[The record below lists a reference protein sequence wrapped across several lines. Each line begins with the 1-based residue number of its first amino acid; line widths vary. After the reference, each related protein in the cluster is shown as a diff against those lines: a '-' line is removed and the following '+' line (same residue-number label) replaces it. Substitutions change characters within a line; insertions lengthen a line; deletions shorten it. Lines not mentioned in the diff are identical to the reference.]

1 MTHSQVSYDSFTH
14 YRVIPKIC
22 CSACPESFDEF
33 YNQRRRWMPSTMLN
47 ILDLL
52 QNWKLV
58 TAQNEDI
65 SFLYIFYQ
73 VKIVKQAD
81 SNYNQ

>member
-1 MTHSQVSYDSFTH
+1 
-14 YRVIPKIC
+14 
-22 CSACPESFDEF
+22 
-33 YNQRRRWMPSTMLN
+33 MPSTMLN

-52 QNWKLV
+52 QNCKLV

-73 VKIVKQAD
+73 VEK
-81 SNYNQ
+81 

>member
-1 MTHSQVSYDSFTH
+1 MS
-14 YRVIPKIC
+14 
-22 CSACPESFDEF
+22 SACPESFDEF

-73 VKIVKQAD
+73 VPSESDKKARAL
-81 SNYNQ
+81 NEC

>member
-1 MTHSQVSYDSFTH
+1 
-14 YRVIPKIC
+14 
-22 CSACPESFDEF
+22 
-33 YNQRRRWMPSTMLN
+33 MPSTMLN

-73 VKIVKQAD
+73 VKIDKQAG

>member
-1 MTHSQVSYDSFTH
+1 
-14 YRVIPKIC
+14 
-22 CSACPESFDEF
+22 
-33 YNQRRRWMPSTMLN
+33 MPSTMLN

-73 VKIVKQAD
+73 VQK
-81 SNYNQ
+81 YMYF

>member
-1 MTHSQVSYDSFTH
+1 
-14 YRVIPKIC
+14 
-22 CSACPESFDEF
+22 
-33 YNQRRRWMPSTMLN
+33 MPSTMLN

-73 VKIVKQAD
+73 VEKYIYFRNVLLK
-81 SNYNQ
+81 

>member
-1 MTHSQVSYDSFTH
+1 MS
-14 YRVIPKIC
+14 
-22 CSACPESFDEF
+22 SACPESFDEF

-73 VKIVKQAD
+73 VENNSSESDKERQTYKWDVLNSAKA
-81 SNYNQ
+81 

>member
-1 MTHSQVSYDSFTH
+1 MS
-14 YRVIPKIC
+14 
-22 CSACPESFDEF
+22 SACPESFDEF

-73 VKIVKQAD
+73 VENNSCESDKEGLSYKWDVLNPAQA
-81 SNYNQ
+81 

>member
-1 MTHSQVSYDSFTH
+1 
-14 YRVIPKIC
+14 
-22 CSACPESFDEF
+22 
-33 YNQRRRWMPSTMLN
+33 MPSTMLN

-73 VKIVKQAD
+73 VNSTMNLAD
-81 SNYNQ
+81 TTNNE

>member
-1 MTHSQVSYDSFTH
+1 MKMS
-14 YRVIPKIC
+14 
-22 CSACPESFDEF
+22 SACPESFDEF

-73 VKIVKQAD
+73 VENNSSESDKEGQTYKWDVLNSAKA
-81 SNYNQ
+81 

>member
-1 MTHSQVSYDSFTH
+1 
-14 YRVIPKIC
+14 
-22 CSACPESFDEF
+22 
-33 YNQRRRWMPSTMLN
+33 MPSTMLN

-65 SFLYIFYQ
+65 SFLYSFYQ
-73 VKIVKQAD
+73 VENNSSESDKEGQTYKWDVLNSAKA
-81 SNYNQ
+81 

>member
-1 MTHSQVSYDSFTH
+1 MMMS
-14 YRVIPKIC
+14 
-22 CSACPESFDEF
+22 SACPESFDEF

-73 VKIVKQAD
+73 VPCIVSMINKR
-81 SNYNQ
+81 S

>member
-1 MTHSQVSYDSFTH
+1 MS
-14 YRVIPKIC
+14 
-22 CSACPESFDEF
+22 SACPESFDEF

-52 QNWKLV
+52 QNRKLV

-73 VKIVKQAD
+73 VENNSCESDKEGLSYKWDVLNPAQA
-81 SNYNQ
+81 

>member
-1 MTHSQVSYDSFTH
+1 MTPSQVRYDFFIQS
-14 YRVIPKIC
+14 RVNNIYF
-22 CSACPESFDEF
+22 SACPESFDEF

-73 VKIVKQAD
+73 VEKYI
-81 SNYNQ
+81 YF

>member
-1 MTHSQVSYDSFTH
+1 MTSSYIQ
-14 YRVIPKIC
+14 YPVNNIC
-22 CSACPESFDEF
+22 FSACPESFDEF

-73 VKIVKQAD
+73 VD
-81 SNYNQ
+81 SIMHLFMYF

>member
-1 MTHSQVSYDSFTH
+1 
-14 YRVIPKIC
+14 
-22 CSACPESFDEF
+22 
-33 YNQRRRWMPSTMLN
+33 MPSTMLN

-65 SFLYIFYQ
+65 SVLYIFYQ
-73 VKIVKQAD
+73 VNSKM
-81 SNYNQ
+81 NQIIKWQMD

>member
-1 MTHSQVSYDSFTH
+1 
-14 YRVIPKIC
+14 
-22 CSACPESFDEF
+22 
-33 YNQRRRWMPSTMLN
+33 MPSTMLN